1 MYTLLELKST
11 KAMKKKSIPAHI
23 RNPFA
28 NANDKKEV
36 WRELLKNSKPVSKEE
51 FLERVKEAHQ
61 NKESQKD

>member
-1 MYTLLELKST
+1 
-11 KAMKKKSIPAHI
+11 MKKKSIPAHI

-28 NANDKKEV
+28 NAADKKEV

-51 FLERVKEAHQ
+51 FLERVKKARQ